1 MKTKKGMKIFG
12 IVIAS
17 IVLAITAAT
26 IVLALVPK
34 KLYNPIPED
43 NFAGVTVYRST
54 LSNSYYGDESAEG
67 SEANQVI
74 DDLLGLIG
82 DSVQDNVLSSIFQGA
97 LGFDRKVNA
106 IDKETDL
113 KKYYDASGVLALVFN
128 YLDDVQTL
136 TVDGTSDG
144 EVYKHITPFA
154 SKTVEYNKII
164 MPIINTDSYEENTIY
179 LVKDNAC
186 EYTIT
191 YHAHQSKIYDYII
204 NDDKMD
210 WPLFESSN

>member
-12 IVIAS
+12 IVMAS
-17 IVLAITAAT
+17 VVLAITAAT

-34 KLYNPIPED
+34 KLYNPIPEE

-54 LSNSYYGDESAEG
+54 LSNSYYGDENEPN

-74 DDLLGLIG
+74 DDLMGLISE
-82 DSVQDNVLSSIFQGA
+82 SVEDNILSSMFQGA
-97 LGFDRKVNA
+97 LGYTRTVTKIN
-106 IDKETDL
+106 KETDL
-113 KKYYDASGVLALVFN
+113 KKYYDAQGVLALVFN

-144 EVYKHITPFA
+144 EVYKHVTAFA
-154 SKTVEYNKII
+154 SNTIEYNKII
-164 MPIINTDSYEENTIY
+164 MPITNTDSYEENIIY

-191 YHAHQSKIYDYII
+191 YHAHQSKIYSYII
-204 NDDKMD
+204 NDEKMD